1 MHTLLKLAKLEPEQT
16 TLGDTGDF
24 PVIVEAL
31 KCLCNIVF
39 NSPEAQKLSLE
50 LNMAAGLCHLLE
62 KCSDGSTVND
72 IRCFDLRLLFLL
84 TLLHTSIRTQLK
96 QELHGLTLL
105 TNTLESILSVH
116 WVGKYQAATE
126 ENGPALPMQETDC
139 TIEALK
145 ALFNVTLDSW
155 NVHSEVQCLI
165 FIITLMWPNVFI
177 IRGHML
183 VTIQIFVYLI
193 HLPKPL
199 TLQKQFCLFFYCP
212 LTDCCQSLAIYM
224 FSFGL

>member
-1 MHTLLKLAKLEPEQT
+1 MCAALFEVLDNGASTPCQIICLETLRILSRDKKVLAPVTTKDNMHTLLKLAKLEREQT
-16 TLGDTGDF
+16 TLGDAGDF

-126 ENGPALPMQETDC
+126 ENGPALPVQETDC
-139 TIEALK
+139 AIEALK

-165 FIITLMWPNVFI
+165 FIITLMWF
-177 IRGHML
+177 
-183 VTIQIFVYLI
+183 
-193 HLPKPL
+193 
-199 TLQKQFCLFFYCP
+199 
-212 LTDCCQSLAIYM
+212 SL
-224 FSFGL
+224 